1 VRLKFLNSGCGILA
15 LLALFVALPAQRAR
29 AQNPDN
35 MMPEEREAKG
45 KQILDQLIT
54 ALGGPTYLDIRES
67 NCDGR
72 LAQFGHNGELTGYT
86 NFKVYWRYPDK
97 NRTDFS
103 KKGVVVN
110 VYNGDQGWTLD
121 RGGVTELSAT
131 AVADFQEQAKRDIN
145 NLLRVRLKE
154 PGMAIRYGG
163 RDVVD
168 LRTVDWVE
176 ITDTEQRD
184 FRLAVDHSTHFLVRS
199 VVTLTDDTSPD
210 RSVETHI
217 YTNYQLMDGVWTPLQ
232 ITLDRNGR
240 RVNQVFFQSCK
251 YNPGFSEDFFT
262 KAALDKR
269 FSEVGSKKYKDE
281 KKKEKE
287 AAKDN

>member
-1 VRLKFLNSGCGILA
+1 MRLKFCKRFHGILA
-15 LLALFVALPAQRAR
+15 LVALLLALPARRAH

-45 KQILDQLIT
+45 KQVLDQLIT

-67 NCDGR
+67 NCEGR
-72 LAQFGHNGELTGYT
+72 LAQFGHSGELTGYT
-86 NFKVYWRYPDK
+86 NFKVYWSYPDK

-103 KKGVVVN
+103 KKGVIVN
-110 VYNGDQGWTLD
+110 IYNGDRGWTLD
-121 RGGVTELSAT
+121 KGGVTELSGV

-154 PGMAIRYGG
+154 PGLAIRYGG

-168 LRTVDWVE
+168 LRTVEWVE

-184 FRLAVDHSTHFLVRS
+184 FRLAVDHSTHYLVRS
-199 VVTLTDDTSPD
+199 VVTIADDTSPD
-210 RSVETHI
+210 RSVETRI

-269 FSEVGSKKYKDE
+269 FSEVGSKKYKEE

-287 AAKDN
+287 AEKDN

>member
-1 VRLKFLNSGCGILA
+1 VRLRFAENLRKILVPA
-15 LLALFVALPAQRAR
+15 MLMAALFLQPLR
-29 AQNPDN
+29 AQNPEN
-35 MMPEEREAKG
+35 MMPEERAAKG

-67 NCDGR
+67 NCEGQ
-72 LAQFGHNGELTGYT
+72 LAQFGHGGELAGYT
-86 NFKVYWRYPDK
+86 NFKVYWSYPDK

-103 KKGVVVN
+103 KKGVIVN
-110 VYNGDQGWTLD
+110 IYNGDRGWTLD
-121 RGGVTELSAT
+121 RGGVNELSTA

-145 NLLRVRLKE
+145 NLLRARLKE

-163 RDVVD
+163 VDVVD

-176 ITDTEQRD
+176 ITDSEQRD
-184 FRLAVDHSTHFLVRS
+184 FRLAVDRSSHFLVRS
-199 VVTLTDDTSPD
+199 VVTLADDTSPD

-217 YTNYQLMDGVWTPLQ
+217 YTNYQLMDGVQTPLQ

-240 RVNQVFFQSCK
+240 RINQVFFRSCK

-269 FSEVGSKKYKDE
+269 FSEVGSKKYKEE

-287 AAKDN
+287 NN

>member
-1 VRLKFLNSGCGILA
+1 MKSFHGVCGILA
-15 LLALFVALPAQRAR
+15 LGALLAAMLQQHAR

-45 KQILDQLIT
+45 KQVLNQLIT

-72 LAQFGHNGELTGYT
+72 LAQFGHAGEMTGYT

-103 KKGVVVN
+103 KKGVIVN

-121 RGGVTELSAT
+121 RGGVSELSAT

-184 FRLAVDHSTHFLVRS
+184 FRLAVDNSTHYLVRS
-199 VVTLTDDTSPD
+199 IVTLTDDTSPD

-262 KAALDKR
+262 KAALEKR
-269 FSEVGSKKYKDE
+269 FSEVGSKKYKSE

-287 AAKDN
+287 AEKDN

>member
-1 VRLKFLNSGCGILA
+1 MRLRFVNLWSGLA
-15 LLALFVALPAQRAR
+15 LTALAAFLPLQGVR

-35 MMPEEREAKG
+35 MMPEERAAKG
-45 KQILDQLIT
+45 KQVLDQLIT

-67 NCDGR
+67 NCEGR
-72 LAQFGHNGELTGYT
+72 LAQFGHSGELAGYT
-86 NFKVYWRYPDK
+86 PFKVYWRYPDK

-103 KKGVVVN
+103 KKGVIVN

-121 RGGVTELSAT
+121 RGGVTELSSV

-163 RDVVD
+163 IDVVD
-168 LRTVDWVE
+168 LRTVEWVE

-184 FRLAVDHSTHFLVRS
+184 FRLAVDRSTHFLVRS
-199 VVTLTDDTSPD
+199 VVTLADDTSPD
-210 RSVETHI
+210 RSVETRI
-217 YTNYQLMDGVWTPLQ
+217 YTNYQLMDGVQTPLQ

-251 YNPGFSEDFFT
+251 YNPGFSEDFFS

-281 KKKEKE
+281 KRKEKE
-287 AAKDN
+287 AEKDN